1 MHITKDISNIFKI
14 TYVEAEKIKRSFNKS
29 ETEFSYENKLNEKN
43 LLISEILK
51 KNISID
57 LLKKVILYRI
67 QEIIDLTFTRSNIH
81 HYNINF
87 RTSDLFFIGE
97 GAILLNNNSFYLRD
111 KFEFKSLSFYD
122 EKDSQICNSI
132 LTYHLN
138 NPQLPTRINKKRG
151 LFEKFF
157 YLFGK

>member
-1 MHITKDISNIFKI
+1 M
-14 TYVEAEKIKRSFNKS
+14 
-29 ETEFSYENKLNEKN
+29 N
-43 LLISEILK
+43 L
-51 KNISID
+51 
-57 LLKKVILYRI
+57 
-67 QEIIDLTFTRSNIH
+67 
-81 HYNINF
+81 